1 MFVLKILSLTQT
13 LSTSWNK
20 DHSKLLQQSQLSSL
34 LLGGLL
40 MNLVLFDANMW
51 KSIMWAKIRIYRGCK
66 IELKHVI
73 LSSVDLKSLMTLD
86 SICKC

>member
-20 DHSKLLQQSQLSSL
+20 DHSKHLQQSQLSSL

-40 MNLVLFDANMW
+40 MNVVLFDANMW
-51 KSIMWAKIRIYRGCK
+51 ESIMWARICIYS
-66 IELKHVI
+66 IEGAK
-73 LSSVDLKSLMTLD
+73 LSSNMS
-86 SICKC
+86 SCHQ